1 MGNTVSAYIYGIKV
15 FRPYPVI
22 LYKTQTG
29 PLSDWTIYPLV
40 EKNWCPSERPKL
52 AYSMV
57 RHLHMYDEMSI

>member
-1 MGNTVSAYIYGIKV
+1 MGNTVSAHIYEIKV

-22 LYKTQTG
+22 LYRLRLTT
-29 PLSDWTIYPLV
+29 LSMV

-57 RHLHMYDEMSI
+57 RHLHMYDEIPI